1 MTGIPHVG
9 DLAVKDRF
17 LPPPFFFY
25 CLKAKYMLS
34 LTGIFEL

>member
-17 LPPPFFFY
+17 LPPLFFY